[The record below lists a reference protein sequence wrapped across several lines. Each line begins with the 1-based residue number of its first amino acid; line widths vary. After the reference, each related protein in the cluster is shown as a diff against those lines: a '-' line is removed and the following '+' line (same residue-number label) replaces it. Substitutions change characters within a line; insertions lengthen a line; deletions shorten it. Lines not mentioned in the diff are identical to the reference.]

1 MGWLSSRAKAW
12 APLGLGLGWRIAGP
26 SRPDAALLTLFRSLP
41 ADPLPE
47 FSGRDGLSHGG
58 RGKDHPRYGRFIHA
72 FGRHVRPA
80 EVLEVGTYA
89 GGTAVGWARA
99 LVENG
104 TGRLTCVDNDS
115 YSQGIY
121 PAKVAA
127 NLAEVGLPPERVRLI
142 NGDSRRELLALAAEL
157 GGRVDA
163 YLIDGDHAYEGAKA
177 DLRGGRPLV
186 RRGGWVL
193 VHDVDPGRA
202 MSEATS
208 AHPTPVLEAV
218 LEFVREEGVKDWY
231 VLEFIRKHLAVLR
244 MPLT

>member
-1 MGWLSSRAKAW
+1 M
-12 APLGLGLGWRIAGP
+12 GLGWRITGP
-26 SRPDAALLTLFRSLP
+26 SRPDAALLALFRSVP
-41 ADPLPE
+41 ADPLRE

-58 RGKDHPRYGRFIHA
+58 RGRDHPRYGRFIHA

-104 TGRLTCVDNDS
+104 AGRLTCIDNDS

-121 PAKVAA
+121 PAKVTA
-127 NLAEVGLPPERVRLI
+127 NLARLGLPPERVRFL
-142 NGDSRRELLALAAEL
+142 NGDSRTLLPALMDEL

-163 YLIDGDHAYEGAKA
+163 YLVDADHSYEGAMA
-177 DLRGGRPLV
+177 DLLGGRPLM
-186 RRGGWVL
+186 RPGGWLL
-193 VHDVDPGRA
+193 VHDVDHERGMPEA
-202 MSEATS
+202 TAQHPAPVSEAVQKFIGDERVS
-208 AHPTPVLEAV
+208 E
-218 LEFVREEGVKDWY
+218 WY

-244 MPLT
+244 VP

>member
-26 SRPDAALLTLFRSLP
+26 SRPDAALLALFRSLP

-47 FSGRDGLSHGG
+47 FSGRDGLSRGG

-104 TGRLTCVDNDS
+104 AGRLTCVDNDS

-121 PAKVAA
+121 PAKVTA
-127 NLAEVGLPPERVRLI
+127 NLERVGLPPQRVRFL
-142 NGDSRRELLALAAEL
+142 NGDSRKLLPALMDEM

-163 YLIDGDHAYEGAKA
+163 YLVDADHTYEGAMA
-177 DLRGGRPLV
+177 DLLGGRPLM
-186 RRGGWVL
+186 RPGGWLL
-193 VHDVDPGRA
+193 VHDVDRA
-202 MSEATS
+202 RGMPEATAQHPQPVSEA
-208 AHPTPVLEAV
+208 VQ
-218 LEFVREEGVKDWY
+218 EFIRKERVSEWY

-244 MPLT
+244 MP

>member
-1 MGWLSSRAKAW
+1 MGWLASRAKAW
-12 APLGLGLGWRIAGP
+12 APLGMGLGWRIAGP
-26 SRPDAALLTLFRSLP
+26 SRPDAALLALFRSAP

-58 RGKDHPRYGRFIHA
+58 RGRDHPRYGRFIHA

-104 TGRLTCVDNDS
+104 AGRLTCIDNDS

-121 PAKVAA
+121 PAKVTA
-127 NLAEVGLPPERVRLI
+127 NLARLGLPPERVRFL
-142 NGDSRRELLALAAEL
+142 NGDSRKLLPALMDEM

-163 YLIDGDHAYEGAKA
+163 YLVDADHTYEGAMA
-177 DLRGGRPLV
+177 DLLGGRPLM
-186 RRGGWVL
+186 RPGGWLL
-193 VHDVDPGRA
+193 VHDVDHERGMPEA
-202 MSEATS
+202 TAQHPAPVSEAVQKFIRDERVS
-208 AHPTPVLEAV
+208 E
-218 LEFVREEGVKDWY
+218 WY

-244 MPLT
+244 MP